1 MYCLEKLQR
10 ELAYFFDMDLSALPR
25 VQDLLAAKG
34 YTQVQK
40 GDEIIKLEPSAQA
53 ESTLSTK
60 TTSKLTK
67 DELDNLPI
75 ATAQEYG
82 EFLEKIAQKDYQNTP
97 EILKIATLNNDL
109 QELINNNHS
118 ASVFITRARAGHISE
133 ARKGEYDQALTL
145 EEQKQIP
152 AEIAQA
158 KQAYTDD
165 KSGFILPFAD
175 KNNSEKINLII
186 LDSDSKGN
194 FLITAKKVNS
204 AELNNPKYKKL
215 ARAGVEP
222 ATTTPPKAEQKPTE
236 AISLARDEII
246 PQTQISNIKKQLV
259 ELKESKSAYE
269 KVLKSLERN
278 MKDVELEERYS
289 RGEER
294 IKVFERKRLIQ
305 SSIDEHTQGLNAVLK
320 KMIELHKQLP
330 ENVRYTKKVLDD
342 LTKIEAIL
350 KGNDYSLQQALTL
363 SKITQTLQE
372 KAIIESESFLNE
384 VYKLDDFAKGA
395 KSLQDTSYAY
405 NTDDTIRKYFKI
417 IAEMIDSIPAFKKIS
432 ANQPETLPKVDSSEA
447 PPSKI
452 IFTYTTGEAKGIA
465 ELRKDLKQALE
476 PYKSTPITNKET
488 GLQGVVTDTERNKI
502 SSKKAVDKSR
512 ANGFTRDE
520 HFAAAQDLKN
530 LFENAT
536 KAQSHNDYKQREN
549 IAQVHR
555 FVKDLYIN
563 DKQAQAKITLFEKI
577 EGKNR
582 IYTLELESLE
592 NPTPLSSSHA

>member
-1 MYCLEKLQR
+1 MYCLDKLQR
-10 ELAYFFDMDLSALPR
+10 ELAYFFDMDLRELPR

-40 GDEIIKLEPSAQA
+40 GDDIIEIDSALGRY
-53 ESTLSTK
+53 STDLGDSSVETKELHTK

-97 EILKIATLNNDL
+97 EILKIATLNSDL

-133 ARKGEYDQALTL
+133 VRKGEYDQALTL
-145 EEQKQIP
+145 DEQKQIP

-246 PQTQISNIKKQLV
+246 PQPSSDALPTPAQNLIKKLLHQIRRL
-259 ELKESKSAYE
+259 EKSP
-269 KVLKSLERN
+269 SFR
-278 MKDVELEERYS
+278 
-289 RGEER
+289 
-294 IKVFERKRLIQ
+294 
-305 SSIDEHTQGLNAVLK
+305 EH
-320 KMIELHKQLP
+320 
-330 ENVRYTKKVLDD
+330 D
-342 LTKIEAIL
+342 
-350 KGNDYSLQQALTL
+350 
-363 SKITQTLQE
+363 
-372 KAIIESESFLNE
+372 
-384 VYKLDDFAKGA
+384 
-395 KSLQDTSYAY
+395 
-405 NTDDTIRKYFKI
+405 KI
-417 IAEMIDSIPAFKKIS
+417 IAELKKSNDTQMLANLLKSFDERYPSAKDHYLLSGLRDSIQ
-432 ANQPETLPKVDSSEA
+432 NTLNKLSNPHIAKVLHT
-447 PPSKI
+447 
-452 IFTYTTGEAKGIA
+452 FTEKSPNPHAQAQAIKELYHRYGE
-465 ELRKDLKQALE
+465 ESLKDLF
-476 PYKSTPITNKET
+476 
-488 GLQGVVTDTERNKI
+488 
-502 SSKKAVDKSR
+502 DKVLSAAGDVKFSIR
-512 ANGFTRDE
+512 QTYANANGKYSADKHLITLNRRWALDIE
-520 HFAAAQDLKN
+520 PQRLAQTLLHELIHATIARAQYHHFSPQAFPELAHKLTPAQKAAVQEID
-530 LFENAT
+530 
-536 KAQSHNDYKQREN
+536 
-549 IAQVHR
+549 
-555 FVKDLYIN
+555 DLYILAF
-563 DKQAQAKITLFEKI
+563 KTHQAQKHAKTLGDDEQKFYGFTNSKEFVAELANPKFRSYLEKQNI
-577 EGKNR
+577 FKR
-582 IYTLELESLE
+582 VLEAIVKFFTGGGGGADKHTQSPAREL
-592 NPTPLSSSHA
+592 